1 MKIMRVKSESAI
13 LACNPLA
20 VLLGLPTDAAELM
33 TGIWFIRGRRG
44 D

>member
-1 MKIMRVKSESAI
+1 MNFMQVKSESAI
-13 LACNPLA
+13 MVCNPLA
-20 VLLGLPTDAAELM
+20 VLPGLPTDAAELM